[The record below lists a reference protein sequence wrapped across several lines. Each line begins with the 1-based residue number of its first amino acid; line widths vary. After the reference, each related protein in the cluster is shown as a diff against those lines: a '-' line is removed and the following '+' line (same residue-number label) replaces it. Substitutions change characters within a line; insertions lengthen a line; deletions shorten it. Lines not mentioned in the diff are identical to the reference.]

1 MVFII
6 DISKGIIEKILNQ
19 FWFVKKSMSAGYA
32 GFFEI
37 GGVKKVVC
45 FVRKFHNGSF
55 KALLTIVALL
65 IDHMIV

>member
-55 KALLTIVALL
+55 KAL
-65 IDHMIV
+65 